1 MNNWATNG
9 EDDAHHTYGSL
20 EQTVSN
26 SLDFGNNDTINNSD
40 DDDDDVDSDD
50 SDSSGLDSDTAPPVP
65 RTAAASV
72 VSSISDDGGGFSVT
86 GHSSTAAAV
95 DASAVEGTEY
105 SVLTTRIPEDYG
117 WSLAAS
123 TATTEENNNGTADND
138 SCTEGDHL
146 CSEQYE
152 NYTCV
157 ESTCS
162 RDKVLPET
170 CEELLFDILGF
181 VNNPLRQEPGS
192 RNSAAADLSLSMMSN
207 FSTAYNV
214 ISISLS
220 LHILRHIYPMVGA
233 EDSLCSSSLIA
244 GMIVGQLAG
253 GALGDVLG
261 RHRAMTLVM
270 FLQVSGAL
278 FSATA
283 AAYETAPLHFSIYQ
297 VLAFWR
303 FCLGIGAGG
312 VYPLSA
318 TMTAESSHSPQDS
331 GKAVALA
338 FSCQGVGYLVVPVFS
353 FIVVSTFGDNS
364 DLSWRLILGFGA
376 LPGIVLTI
384 MRVRS
389 LYSYKKQVKARKR
402 AAADSSKNQESTRRQ
417 EDEYPIDVL
426 PSTTPHARAVPVSI
440 VDAIKMEE
448 NLVRKMLGT
457 GGCWLLFDILFY
469 GNTLFQPVVLS
480 AAFGSTETVQKAAM
494 DTAMISA
501 MALPGYLVS
510 VFAVGRQSPK
520 YIQAQGFLVMCLLY
534 LCIGLFFDQLAR
546 EKDLLLPVYGSTF
559 FFSNYGPNATTF
571 MLPSITFSKPC
582 RSTLNGICAACG
594 KAGALLGT
602 ILFVAATDHFG
613 QHVVFLA
620 CSGLALIGALLTVVC
635 VSSHVGISA
644 KEEGYSLIGAN
655 MDPEELLRREAE
667 SNKVPM
673 RIVYSDPSLM
683 NHFNTSEW

>member
-1 MNNWATNG
+1 MKTSKTKNEEA
-9 EDDAHHTYGSL
+9 EHHSTYGSM
-20 EQTVSN
+20 EQAVISN
-26 SLDFGNNDTINNSD
+26 SIDFGNGGAINNINDDSD
-40 DDDDDVDSDD
+40 DD
-50 SDSSGLDSDTAPPVP
+50 SDSSGLDSDSASHP
-65 RTAAASV
+65 RPARPHAAAARST
-72 VSSISDDGGGFSVT
+72 VSSMSDDLSISMSRHANNSRNT
-86 GHSSTAAAV
+86 
-95 DASAVEGTEY
+95 AVEGVEY
-105 SVLTTRIPEDYG
+105 TVLTTRIPEDYG
-117 WSLAAS
+117 WSLAES
-123 TATTEENNNGTADND
+123 TYTSTGDD
-138 SCTEGDHL
+138 SCNDEGENL
-146 CSEQYE
+146 CAEQYE
-152 NYTCV
+152 NYTSV

-162 RDKVLPET
+162 NDPVLPET
-170 CEELLFDILGF
+170 CEELLFDTLGF
-181 VNNPLRQEPGS
+181 VNNPLRRDPGT

-220 LHILRHIYPMVGA
+220 LHILRRIYPMSPSGA

-278 FSATA
+278 FSAAA
-283 AAYETAPLHFSIYQ
+283 AAYETALLHFSIYQ

-318 TMTAESSHSPQDS
+318 TMTAESSRSPQDS

-338 FSCQGVGYLVVPVFS
+338 FSCQGVGYLVVPVLAFV
-353 FIVVSTFGDNS
+353 VVSIFGDDS

-389 LYSYKKQVKARKR
+389 VYSYKKQIKARR
-402 AAADSSKNQESTRRQ
+402 RTRR
-417 EDEYPIDVL
+417 DNDDPINDL
-426 PSTTPHARAVPVSI
+426 PNTGSAAHARAVPVSI
-440 VDAIKMEE
+440 IDAIKMEE

-469 GNTLFQPVVLS
+469 GNTLFQSVVLS

-494 DTAMISA
+494 DTAMISS

-510 VFAVGRQSPK
+510 VYAVGRQTPK

-534 LCIGLFFDQLAR
+534 LCIGLFFDQLAN
-546 EKDLLLPVYGSTF
+546 EKDLLLLVYGSTF

-571 MLPSITFSKPC
+571 MLPSITFSKSC
-582 RSTLNGICAACG
+582 RSTLNGVCAACG

-613 QHVVFLA
+613 QHIVFLA
-620 CSGLALIGALLTVVC
+620 CSCFAFSGALLTVFC
-635 VSSHVGISA
+635 VSSQVGIGTTDDGHPHSF
-644 KEEGYSLIGAN
+644 IGAD
-655 MDPEELLRREAE
+655 MGPEEMLRMEAE

-673 RIVYSDPSLM
+673 RIVYSDPALM
-683 NHFNTSEW
+683 DAMDHFNTAEW